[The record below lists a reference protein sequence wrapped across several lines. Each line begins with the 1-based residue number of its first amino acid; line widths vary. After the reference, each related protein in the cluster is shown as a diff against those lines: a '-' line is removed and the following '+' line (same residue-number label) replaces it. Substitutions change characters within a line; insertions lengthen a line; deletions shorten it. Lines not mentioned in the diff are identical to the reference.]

1 MTELEIYKEKYND
14 DNVTHID
21 KPTKELAEQWLDAKI
36 EALEHLN
43 RIYHN
48 QGYDLKWG
56 KFDDRAGEYPNSI
69 EICGFTANL
78 CKMVH
83 IYNGIKKLAEILGIG
98 VASETDSNG
107 INYFFWYKG
116 YKVFQIGEDKSL

>member
-14 DNVTHID
+14 DETTHIN
-21 KPTKELAEQWLDAKI
+21 KPTRELAKQWLDAKI
-36 EALEHLN
+36 DALEQLD

-48 QGYDLKWG
+48 QGYDLEWG
-56 KFDDRAGEYPNSI
+56 EFDDRAGKYPNSI

-78 CKMVH
+78 FKMVH
-83 IYNGIKKLAEILGIG
+83 IFNGIEKLAEILGTG
-98 VASETDSNG
+98 LATETDSNG

-116 YKVFQIGEDKSL
+116 HKVFQIGEDK